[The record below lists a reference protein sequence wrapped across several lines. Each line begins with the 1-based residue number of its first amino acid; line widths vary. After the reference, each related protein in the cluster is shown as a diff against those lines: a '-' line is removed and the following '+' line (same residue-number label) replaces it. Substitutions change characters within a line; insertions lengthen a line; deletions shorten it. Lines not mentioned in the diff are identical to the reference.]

1 MRVFLDTNVLVSAF
15 AARGLCADLLELV
28 LLEHDLLIGGHV
40 MRELSKALRGKVKLP
55 AGRATEIVQFVA
67 GEAVE
72 VINDVAPIDVK
83 VDADDALVLGEA
95 LAARAEFF
103 VTGDAALLKF
113 DAIAT
118 LRIAS
123 PRRFWEILQRQKS

>member
-28 LLEHDLLIGGHV
+28 LLEHDLAIGGNV
-40 MRELSKALRGKVKLP
+40 LRELSKALREKLKLP
-55 AGRATEIVQFVA
+55 AARTAEIVEFVT
-67 GEAVE
+67 GEAAE
-72 VINDVAPIDVK
+72 VANEVSPTNVD

-95 LAARAEFF
+95 LAAHAEFF
-103 VTGDAALLKF
+103 VTGDAALSNL

-118 LRIAS
+118 MRIAS
-123 PRRFWEILQRQKS
+123 PRRFWEVLQAQRR

>member
-1 MRVFLDTNVLVSAF
+1 MTGRSDATAVFLAH
-15 AARGLCADLLELV
+15 GLIVGAN
-28 LLEHDLLIGGHV
+28 V
-40 MRELSKALRGKVKLP
+40 MRELAKALREKVKLP
-55 AGRATEIVQFVA
+55 AARTTEIVEFVSS
-67 GEAVE
+67 EAAEVVDEVSPTEVE
-72 VINDVAPIDVK
+72 

-95 LAARAEFF
+95 LAARTEFF

-123 PRRFWEILQRQKS
+123 PRRFWEILQAQKR

>member
-28 LLEHDLLIGGHV
+28 LLEHDLVIGSNV
-40 MRELSKALRGKVKLP
+40 LRELSKALREKVRLP
-55 AGRATEIVQFVA
+55 AARTTEIMKFVT
-67 GEAVE
+67 GEAAGVVNEISPTEVE
-72 VINDVAPIDVK
+72 

-95 LAARAEFF
+95 LVARAEFF

-118 LRIAS
+118 MRIAS
-123 PRRFWEILQRQKS
+123 PRRFWEILQAQKR

>member
-1 MRVFLDTNVLVSAF
+1 VRVFLDTNVLVSAF

-28 LLEHDLLIGGHV
+28 LLEHDLIIGGNV
-40 MRELSKALRGKVKLP
+40 LRELSKALHEKVRLS
-55 AGRATEIVQFVA
+55 AARTAEIGEFIA
-67 GEAVE
+67 GEAAEIVSEVSPVE
-72 VINDVAPIDVK
+72 AK

-123 PRRFWEILQRQKS
+123 PRRFWEILQAQKR

>member
-1 MRVFLDTNVLVSAF
+1 VRVFLDTNVLVSAF

-28 LLEHDLLIGGHV
+28 LLEHDLVVGGNV
-40 MRELSKALRGKVKLP
+40 MRELSKALREKVKLP
-55 AGRATEIVQFVA
+55 AARTSEIMEFVT
-67 GEAVE
+67 GEAAAVVSEVSPTEVE
-72 VINDVAPIDVK
+72 

-118 LRIAS
+118 MRIAS
-123 PRRFWEILQRQKS
+123 PRRFWETLQGQKR

>member
-1 MRVFLDTNVLVSAF
+1 VRVFLDTNVLVSAF

-28 LLEHDLLIGGHV
+28 LLEHDLVVGGNV
-40 MRELSKALRGKVKLP
+40 MRELSKALREKVKLP
-55 AGRATEIVQFVA
+55 AVRTTEIVEFVT
-67 GEAVE
+67 GEAAE
-72 VINDVAPIDVK
+72 VVNEVSPPEVK

-123 PRRFWEILQRQKS
+123 PRRFWEILQAQKR

>member
-28 LLEHDLLIGGHV
+28 LLEHDLVIGSNV
-40 MRELSKALRGKVKLP
+40 LRELSKALREKVRLP
-55 AGRATEIVQFVA
+55 AARTTEIMEFVT
-67 GEAVE
+67 GEAAGVVNEISPTEVE
-72 VINDVAPIDVK
+72 

-95 LAARAEFF
+95 LVARAEFF

-118 LRIAS
+118 MRIAS
-123 PRRFWEILQRQKS
+123 PRRFWEILQAQKR

>member
-28 LLEHDLLIGGHV
+28 LLEHELVIGDNV
-40 MRELSKALRGKVKLP
+40 VQELSKALREKVRLP
-55 AGRATEIVQFVA
+55 AARATEIMDFVT
-67 GEAVE
+67 GEAAEVVNEVSPPEVE
-72 VINDVAPIDVK
+72 

-103 VTGDAALLKF
+103 VTGDAALWKF
-113 DAIAT
+113 DALST
-118 LRIAS
+118 MRIAS
-123 PRRFWEILQRQKS
+123 PRRFWEILQARKR

>member
-1 MRVFLDTNVLVSAF
+1 VRVFLDTNVLVSAF

-28 LLEHDLLIGGHV
+28 LLEHDLVTGSNVL
-40 MRELSKALRGKVKLP
+40 RELSKALREKVRLP
-55 AGRATEIVQFVA
+55 AARTTEIMEFVT
-67 GEAVE
+67 GEAAEVVNEISPTEVE
-72 VINDVAPIDVK
+72 

-95 LAARAEFF
+95 LVARAEFF

-118 LRIAS
+118 MRIAS
-123 PRRFWEILQRQKS
+123 PRRFWEILQAQKR

>member
-1 MRVFLDTNVLVSAF
+1 VRVFLDTNVLVSAF

-28 LLEHDLLIGGHV
+28 LLEHDLVVGGNV
-40 MRELSKALRGKVKLP
+40 MRELSKALREKVKLP
-55 AGRATEIVQFVA
+55 AARTTEIMEFLT
-67 GEAVE
+67 GEADGIVNEVSSTEVE
-72 VINDVAPIDVK
+72 

-113 DAIAT
+113 DEIAT
-118 LRIAS
+118 MRIAS
-123 PRRFWEILQRQKS
+123 PRRFWETLQGQKR

>member
-1 MRVFLDTNVLVSAF
+1 MRVFPDANVLVSAF

-28 LLEHDLLIGGHV
+28 LLEHDLVIGGNV
-40 MRELSKALRGKVKLP
+40 LRELSKALREKVKLP
-55 AGRATEIVQFVA
+55 ATRTTEIVQFLA

-72 VINDVAPIDVK
+72 VVNEVAPIDVK
-83 VDADDALVLGEA
+83 VDAADALVLGEA

-118 LRIAS
+118 LRIVS
-123 PRRFWEILQRQKS
+123 PRRFWEILQLQKR

>member
-28 LLEHDLLIGGHV
+28 LLEHDLIVGANV
-40 MRELSKALRGKVKLP
+40 MRELQKALREKVRLP
-55 AGRATEIVQFVA
+55 AARTTEIVEFVS
-67 GEAVE
+67 GEAAE
-72 VINDVAPIDVK
+72 VVNKVSPAEVD

-123 PRRFWEILQRQKS
+123 PRGFWEILQAQKR

>member
-28 LLEHDLLIGGHV
+28 LLEHDLVVGGNV
-40 MRELSKALRGKVKLP
+40 MRELSKALREKVKLP
-55 AGRATEIVQFVA
+55 AARTSEIMEFVT
-67 GEAVE
+67 GEAAAVVSEVSPTEVE
-72 VINDVAPIDVK
+72 

-118 LRIAS
+118 MRIAS
-123 PRRFWEILQRQKS
+123 PRRFWETLQGQKR

>member
-28 LLEHDLLIGGHV
+28 LLEHDLVIGRNV
-40 MRELSKALRGKVKLP
+40 IRELSKALREKVKLP
-55 AGRATEIVQFVA
+55 AARTTEIVEFVS
-67 GEAVE
+67 GEAIQVVNEVSPAEVE
-72 VINDVAPIDVK
+72 

-103 VTGDAALLKF
+103 VTGDAALLAL
-113 DAIAT
+113 DTIRT
-118 LRIAS
+118 LRITS
-123 PRRFWEILQRQKS
+123 PRRFWEILHEQER